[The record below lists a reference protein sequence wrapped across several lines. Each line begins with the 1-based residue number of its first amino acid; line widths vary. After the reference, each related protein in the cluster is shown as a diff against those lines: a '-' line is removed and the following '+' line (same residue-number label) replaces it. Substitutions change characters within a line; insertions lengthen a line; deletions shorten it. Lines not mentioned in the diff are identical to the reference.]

1 MTVADLHHEAARR
14 YMDVTPIVDW
24 ARGLLEQLDVPPA
37 GRTPVCVAELVS
49 VWRRGLE
56 PALVEHFSISELNLM
71 ARFYATPEGASILR
85 KEVAFRTDAMPALA
99 RELVTCARAI
109 DARISAQAA
118 AGDAT
123 P

>member
-1 MTVADLHHEAARR
+1 MSVLDLHHEAARR

-24 ARGLLEQLDVPPA
+24 ARGMLEQLGVPPA
-37 GRTPVCVAELVS
+37 GRTPACVAELVS
-49 VWRRGLE
+49 VWRRTLE

-71 ARFYATPEGASILR
+71 ARFYSTPDGASILR
-85 KEVAFRTDAMPALA
+85 KEVAFRTAATPALA

-109 DARISAQAA
+109 AARVSAQAA

-123 P
+123 S